1 MHARLRVAVREHYPA
16 TNAAAI
22 GTLWTAKFSC
32 LGRAIARTV
41 RQENA
46 PLGERCLLFFDA
58 EAAIRAEIP
67 RDGSKGPGETV
78 SPERNVVGS
87 HWLRK
92 SRAHP
97 PGKYPNFRDAELRRL
112 AGSAAVL
119 PACSTATRRPRR
131 ETMYRRAQREF
142 ARGATAPR
150 R

>member
-46 PLGERCLLFFDA
+46 PLGERCLLSFDA
-58 EAAIRAEIP
+58 EAAGRAEIP

-78 SPERNVVGS
+78 SPERHVVGS
-87 HWLRK
+87 PWLR
-92 SRAHP
+92 SQGHHP
-97 PGKYPNFRDAELRRL
+97 SENY
-112 AGSAAVL
+112 
-119 PACSTATRRPRR
+119 
-131 ETMYRRAQREF
+131 Q
-142 ARGATAPR
+142 
-150 R
+150 